1 MVQPAVKLETA
12 NWEKTAISLR
22 CDSIDDF
29 VTVMVNRE
37 WIAKCAWYLR
47 YKLKATKE
55 NKQKI
60 DKTIKGRIDKC
71 EGHDCPVVTKYR
83 DKLIEEER
91 GKT

>member
-1 MVQPAVKLETA
+1 MQPAVKLETA

-22 CDSIDDF
+22 CDYIDDF

-37 WIAKCAWYLR
+37 WLTKCAWYLK
-47 YKLKATKE
+47 YKLSATKE

-71 EGHDCPVVTKYR
+71 VGPDCPVVTKYR
-83 DKLIEEER
+83 DKLTEEER